1 MTDAELTAAL
11 HAALKRPD
19 FRWLR
24 VPESALRLGLGEM
37 SSELLNNA
45 RVLPRRLLAAGFRF
59 EYPTIAAALAAE
71 LGSGQPLVRA
81 TDRGLPAA

>member
-1 MTDAELTAAL
+1 
-11 HAALKRPD
+11 
-19 FRWLR
+19 
-24 VPESALRLGLGEM
+24 M

-45 RVLPRRLLAAGFRF
+45 RVLPRRLLAAGFQF

-71 LGSGQPLVRA
+71 LGPGQPLVRA